1 MGILIALAVANFQS
15 NFLANRLAS
24 AAFKTQR
31 DPPRQQA
38 GRLWVRRG
46 YPFGHVAQ
54 GRAI

>member
-31 DPPRQQA
+31 DTPRQQA

>member
-31 DPPRQQA
+31 DTPPA
-38 GRLWVRRG
+38 SRLAAYG
-46 YPFGHVAQ
+46 CAVATPL
-54 GRAI
+54 GM